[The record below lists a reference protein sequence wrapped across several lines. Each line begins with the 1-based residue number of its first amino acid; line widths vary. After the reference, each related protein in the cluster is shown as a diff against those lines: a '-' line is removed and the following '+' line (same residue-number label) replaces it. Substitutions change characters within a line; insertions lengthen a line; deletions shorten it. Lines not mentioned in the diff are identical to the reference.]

1 VIFLTVG
8 SQMPFDRLIRSVDAW
23 AQRNPEVPVFA
34 QIGDTEFVP
43 VAMQWVR
50 LLSPDDYQ
58 RAIDA
63 CDLLIGHAGMGTVI
77 TAAESGK
84 PLLVMP
90 RRGNLRE
97 TRNNHQ
103 VATAGWLSGRTGIR
117 VAMDEDEL
125 VAELDRA
132 RCAALQPVRD
142 SAAAGELIDTLSRFI
157 EQTSR

>member
-1 VIFLTVG
+1 
-8 SQMPFDRLIRSVDAW
+8 MPFDRLIRSVDGW

-34 QIGDTEFVP
+34 QIGNTDFVP
-43 VAMQWVR
+43 VAMQWVK

-58 RAIDA
+58 RIIAA

-103 VATAGWLSGRTGIR
+103 VATAGWLSSRSGIR
-117 VAMDEDEL
+117 VAMDENEL

-132 RCAALQPVRD
+132 RSATLQPVRD
-142 SAAAGELIDTLSRFI
+142 SAAAGELIETLRSFI
-157 EQTSR
+157 ESPSL